1 MVKIPKIFRAFG
13 ADFLYL
19 DVFFTV
25 FYLRNH
31 CFPSFMCYFF
41 APAAPKL
48 LRVTTETVR
57 ESTNNQTSQTG
68 TSEEWN
74 ILTRREIHLF
84 FVEMRRRRENFEFYG
99 LKTGFPSA
107 KTHFLKLSEA
117 FSQWKRMKKSPNFRP
132 PARIM
137 T

>member
-1 MVKIPKIFRAFG
+1 
-13 ADFLYL
+13 
-19 DVFFTV
+19 
-25 FYLRNH
+25 
-31 CFPSFMCYFF
+31 MCYFF

-57 ESTNNQTSQTG
+57 ESTNKQTSQTD

-117 FSQWKRMKKSPNFRP
+117 FSQWKRMKKSPKFSASGQDYDLP
-132 PARIM
+132 PPPC
-137 T
+137 